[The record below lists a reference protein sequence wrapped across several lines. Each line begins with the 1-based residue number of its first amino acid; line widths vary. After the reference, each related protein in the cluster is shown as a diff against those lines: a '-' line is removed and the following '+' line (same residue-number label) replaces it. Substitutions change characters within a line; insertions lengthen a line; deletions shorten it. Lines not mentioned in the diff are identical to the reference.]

1 MGSVAPHISAP
12 GEGRTS
18 DLQREHVRLL
28 GDPHLLESGEGSE
41 NGSTDPDGVLALR
54 GSDDLDLHGGRGK
67 SNQLLVHALSNTR
80 EHGGS
85 SGEND
90 VAVQVLTDIDIAL
103 HDGVVGSLMDTSR
116 LHTQERGMEEGL
128 RATESLVT
136 DGDDLTI
143 RKLVGLLEGGG
154 RGSGLHLLLEV
165 KGDVGELLLD
175 VTDDF
180 TLGGGGERVTTL
192 GEDLHHVVGQI
203 TAGKIQT
210 EDGVGKGITFVDG

>member
-1 MGSVAPHISAP
+1 MNN
-12 GEGRTS
+12 GRTR
-18 DLQREHVRLL
+18 LVILLL

-103 HDGVVGSLMDTSR
+103 HDGVVAGLVDTSR
-116 LHTQERGMEEGL
+116 LHTQERGLEEGL

-136 DGDDLTI
+136 DGDHLTI
-143 RKLVGLLEGGG
+143 RKFVGLLEGGG

-175 VTDDF
+175 VTQ
-180 TLGGGGERVTTL
+180 TLVSFEISRCS
-192 GEDLHHVVGQI
+192 HWAI
-203 TAGKIQT
+203 P
-210 EDGVGKGITFVDG
+210 